1 MHERTILISG
11 ASIAGP
17 ALAYWLN
24 KYGFRTTI
32 VERASELRSGGQNVD
47 VRGAG
52 RAVARK
58 MGIEEAI
65 KSASTGELGVRFVDN
80 DGGQIA
86 QFAAGT
92 SESGG
97 LTAELEIL
105 RGELARILYE
115 QTRADTEYVFG
126 DTIAALDNNHDA
138 VTVRFK
144 SGTQRKFDFVVA
156 ADGIRSRT
164 RDLVFGSEIQTREL
178 GLYMAYLT
186 IPRLASDSNWAHW
199 YNAPGGRAMLL
210 RPDNVGTMRASLSFL
225 SDPCGYEALPLS
237 EQKEVIRNKFC
248 DAGWIAPRILATMD
262 QSIDQSSD
270 VYFDSIGQVKA
281 STFSRGRVA
290 LLGDAAY
297 CPSPISGMG
306 TSLAFV
312 GAYILAGELARCPDY
327 RDAFINYE
335 KLMRP
340 YVDKAQQLPPGSP
353 RLAHPKSKT
362 GIWLFHNMLRLASTP
377 AAGAISRRLSTP
389 KAEQIV
395 LPEYAGN

>member
-24 KYGFRTTI
+24 KYGFRTTV

-52 RAVARK
+52 RVVARK
-58 MGIEEAI
+58 MGIEKAI
-65 KSASTGELGVRFVDN
+65 RAANTGEQGVRFVDR
-80 DGGQIA
+80 GGRKIA

-115 QTRADTEYVFG
+115 QTKDDTEYVFG
-126 DTIAALDNNHDA
+126 DSIDELQNSHDA

-144 SGTQRKFDFVVA
+144 SGTQRTFDLVVA

-164 RDLVFGSEIQTREL
+164 RDLVFGSEIQIREL

-199 YNAPGGRAMLL
+199 CNAPGGRAMLL

-225 SDPCGYEALPLS
+225 SDPCGYEALTLS

-248 DAGWIAPRILATMD
+248 DAGWIAPRILATVD
-262 QSIDQSSD
+262 QSPDI
-270 VYFDSIGQVKA
+270 YFDSIGQVKA
-281 STFSRGRVA
+281 PTFSRGRVA

-312 GAYILAGELARCPDY
+312 GAYILAGELARCSDY
-327 RDAFINYE
+327 REAFLNYE

-362 GIWLFHNMLRLASTP
+362 GIWLFHTMLRLAYSP
-377 AAGAISRRLSTP
+377 AVGAISRRLSTP